1 MPSSKPEDPTKY
13 CCICIPVRY
22 GLLVAAVFAMLLS
35 GALGALGILALDR
48 ISEQT
53 ITLTLIFWQSS
64 SKQILNY
71 RIFNDLRFC
80 STWPY
85 IFYLLSA
92 ACSGE
97 LVCLVQTPFLTI
109 VITLRIYASARKN
122 TTCTSVFTAVI
133 IGQMVFSLASGA
145 LCIYILFDSTHAWAA
160 SKCLTIAFDPF
171 TKNLCRRTPVFKGL
185 TIGFL
190 SMLWIVEIG
199 RWMNVLHVRAFSSTL
214 SVAVIV
220 GTSFLSQL
228 REETMQLEL
237 VEPKYGS
244 NGFYVWMNAH

>member
-1 MPSSKPEDPTKY
+1 
-13 CCICIPVRY
+13 
-22 GLLVAAVFAMLLS
+22 
-35 GALGALGILALDR
+35 
-48 ISEQT
+48 
-53 ITLTLIFWQSS
+53 
-64 SKQILNY
+64 
-71 RIFNDLRFC
+71 
-80 STWPY
+80 
-85 IFYLLSA
+85 
-92 ACSGE
+92 
-97 LVCLVQTPFLTI
+97 
-109 VITLRIYASARKN
+109 
-122 TTCTSVFTAVI
+122 
-133 IGQMVFSLASGA
+133 MVFSLASGA
-145 LCIYILFDSTHAWAA
+145 LCIYILFDSNHAWAA

-244 NGFYVWMNAH
+244 NGFYV